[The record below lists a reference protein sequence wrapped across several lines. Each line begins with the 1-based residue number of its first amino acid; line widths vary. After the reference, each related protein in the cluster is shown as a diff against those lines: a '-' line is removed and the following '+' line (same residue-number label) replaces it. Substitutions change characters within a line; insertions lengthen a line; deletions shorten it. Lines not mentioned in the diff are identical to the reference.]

1 MILKDNYQRGKWA
14 TQLFVAYAIMSF
26 LLACVNFSSFITY
39 RSLFRGN
46 QDADILQK
54 NLLLT
59 SVVGLLYTVVAILV
73 IIFFLMWLRRAYFNI
88 QTAYPNRTEFT
99 DGWAIGAWFVPFLNL
114 VRPYE
119 IVKEVWQKTFGLLD
133 SDQKDETAKIGWWW
147 ATFLIANFFNSI
159 INYVYQEP
167 DIQVVQRMFKWMCL
181 GNLIQ
186 IIPLGIMIKILLEM
200 RKAESMV
207 RAQFHSPAP
216 EDQLYEMEPKKAFD

>member
-1 MILKDNYQRGKWA
+1 
-14 TQLFVAYAIMSF
+14 
-26 LLACVNFSSFITY
+26 
-39 RSLFRGN
+39 
-46 QDADILQK
+46 
-54 NLLLT
+54 
-59 SVVGLLYTVVAILV
+59 
-73 IIFFLMWLRRAYFNI
+73 MWLRRAYFNI

-99 DGWAIGAWFVPFLNL
+99 DGWTIGAWFVPFLNL

-119 IVKEVWQKTFGLLD
+119 IVKEVWQKTFGLLHGD
-133 SDQKDETAKIGWWW
+133 KKDETAKIGWWW